1 MDFKRALIRVLKGTF
16 CKSIGRL
23 LEAKRAC
30 IGFELRENSLQI
42 ANDIGISYL
51 KITNSDN
58 IYLSFIVQLSSF
70 VRLTNKNYTY
80 CGLMTDLALTEEP
93 ENRDFK

>member
-1 MDFKRALIRVLKGTF
+1 MDFKRALVRVLKGTF
-16 CKSIGRL
+16 CKSIMHL

-30 IGFELRENSLQI
+30 IGFELCENSLQI
-42 ANDIGISYL
+42 ANDMGISYL

-70 VRLTNKNYTY
+70 VSPTNKNYTY
-80 CGLMTDLALTEEP
+80 CGLMTDLGLTEEP
-93 ENRDFK
+93 EK

>member
-1 MDFKRALIRVLKGTF
+1 MQIISYPVHYQSVCTNFDFSLFSRIS

-30 IGFELRENSLQI
+30 VGFELRENSLQI

-70 VRLTNKNYTY
+70 VRPTN
-80 CGLMTDLALTEEP
+80 L
-93 ENRDFK
+93 R

>member
-1 MDFKRALIRVLKGTF
+1 MKGAYFDFKRALVRVLKGTF
-16 CKSIGRL
+16 CKPIRHL

-51 KITNSDN
+51 
-58 IYLSFIVQLSSF
+58 
-70 VRLTNKNYTY
+70 
-80 CGLMTDLALTEEP
+80 
-93 ENRDFK
+93 